1 VADTTYDLAVIGSG
15 PGGYVAAIRASQL
28 GMKVAIIER
37 GELGGVCL
45 NVGCIPTKAM
55 LHSAE
60 VLDEAK
66 EGKRIGVVAD
76 NVRVDWSGVLGH
88 KDRVVKQMVGGVGGL
103 MRKNKIDV
111 VRGFGSLTG
120 PNTVNVAGEKG
131 DQTVNARFI
140 MIATGG
146 APRSLPFAPIDE
158 DVIISSTGA
167 LALKDV
173 PKRLTIIG
181 GGIIGCEFASAY
193 RSFGSEV
200 TIVEA
205 LPRLLTTEEEEVSAE
220 LQKAFGRRGIK
231 LSLGAKVAGVERKDS
246 GVVVS
251 FTDSEGKEQHLESDK
266 LLMAVGRG
274 PLTKN
279 IGLEAV
285 GVETDQRGY
294 ITINGM
300 MQTNVPTIYAIGDC
314 VPTPWLAHVASA
326 EGILAVEHMA
336 GRHVEPINYDKIPA
350 CTYCSPEV
358 ASIGLTEAK
367 AKERGYDVKV
377 SRFPFAANG
386 KAAVLA
392 DRTGFIKIVADTKY
406 DEVLGIHMI
415 GPRVTELIAEGGIAL
430 SHEATG
436 ESMVH
441 TIHAHPTLYE
451 AIGEAAHGL
460 FEGTINF

>member
-1 VADTTYDLAVIGSG
+1 
-15 PGGYVAAIRASQL
+15 
-28 GMKVAIIER
+28 MIER

-88 KDRVVKQMVGGVGGL
+88 KDRVVKQMTGGVGGL

-111 VRGFGSLTG
+111 VRGFGSLTDA
-120 PNTVNVAGEKG
+120 NTIKVSGDGEDK
-131 DQTVNARFI
+131 TVTARFI
-140 MIATGG
+140 IIATGG
-146 APRSLPFAPIDE
+146 APRSLPFAPFDE
-158 DVIISSTGA
+158 ETIISSTGA
-167 LALKDV
+167 LALKEV
-173 PKRLTIIG
+173 PKKLVIIG

-193 RSFGSEV
+193 RSFGAEV

-205 LPRLLTTEEEEVSAE
+205 FPRLITTEDEEISAE
-220 LQKAFGRRGIK
+220 LQKSFSRRGIK
-231 LSLGAKVAGVERKDS
+231 LNLSAKVGGVEKTAN
-246 GVVVS
+246 GVTVS
-251 FTDSEGKEQHLESDK
+251 FTTADGKEQKVEADK

-279 IGLEAV
+279 IGLETV
-285 GVETDQRGY
+285 GIETDQRGY
-294 ITINGM
+294 ILVNNM
-300 MQTNVPTIYAIGDC
+300 MQTNVPNIYSIGDC

-336 GRHVEPINYDKIPA
+336 GRHVEPINYEKIPA
-350 CTYCSPEV
+350 CTYSNPEV
-358 ASIGLTEAK
+358 ASIGLSEAK

-392 DRTGFIKIVADTKY
+392 DRTGFVKIVMDTKY
-406 DEVLGIHMI
+406 DEILGIHMI

-436 ESMVH
+436 ESLVH

-460 FEGTINF
+460 FDGPLNF

>member
-1 VADTTYDLAVIGSG
+1 MAEFTYDVVVIGSG

-28 GMKVAIIER
+28 GMKAAVVER
-37 GELGGVCL
+37 GDLGGVCL

-66 EGKRIGVVAD
+66 EGKRVGVIAD
-76 NVRVDWSGVLGH
+76 NVRVDWSGVMGH

-111 VRGFGSLTG
+111 LRGFGKLTG
-120 PNTVNVAGEKG
+120 PNTVSVAGDEG
-131 DQTVNARFI
+131 EQSVTARFI
-140 MIATGG
+140 IIATGG

-158 DVIISSTGA
+158 DVIVSSTGA

-173 PKRLTIIG
+173 PKSLTIIG
-181 GGIIGCEFASAY
+181 GGVIGCEFASAY
-193 RSFGSEV
+193 RTFGSEV

-205 LPRLLTTEEEEVSAE
+205 FPRLITTGDEEVSAE
-220 LQKAFGRRGIK
+220 LQKVFSRRGIK
-231 LSLGAKVAGVERKDS
+231 LQLSAKVAGVEKTAN

-251 FTDSEGKEQHLESDK
+251 FTTADGKEQKLKSEK

-279 IGLEAV
+279 IGLEDV
-285 GVETDQRGY
+285 GVATDERGY
-294 ITINGM
+294 VTVNGM
-300 MQTNVPTIYAIGDC
+300 MQTSVPNIYSIGDC

-326 EGILAVEHMA
+326 EGVLAVEHMA
-336 GRHVEPINYDKIPA
+336 GRHVEPINYEKVPA
-350 CTYCSPEV
+350 CTYSSPEV
-358 ASIGLTEAK
+358 ASVGLTEAQ
-367 AKERGYDVKV
+367 AKERGYDIKV

-392 DRTGFIKIVADTKY
+392 DRTGFVKIIADTKY
-406 DEVLGIHMI
+406 DEILGIHMI
-415 GPRVTELIAEGGIAL
+415 GPHVTELIAEGGIAL

-436 ESMVH
+436 ESLVH

-460 FEGTINF
+460 FEGPLNF

>member
-1 VADTTYDLAVIGSG
+1 MADYTYDVAVIGSG

-28 GMKVAIIER
+28 GMKAAVIER
-37 GELGGVCL
+37 GDLGGVCL

-66 EGKRIGVVAD
+66 EGKRIGVIAD

-111 VRGFGSLTG
+111 VRGFGSLTDA
-120 PNTVNVAGEKG
+120 NTIKVSGDGEDKSV
-131 DQTVNARFI
+131 TARFI
-140 MIATGG
+140 IIATGG

-158 DVIISSTGA
+158 ETILSSTGA
-167 LALKDV
+167 LALQDV
-173 PKRLTIIG
+173 PKKLVIIG
-181 GGIIGCEFASAY
+181 GGVIGCEFASAY
-193 RSFGSEV
+193 RSFGAEV
-200 TIVEA
+200 TILEA
-205 LPRLLTTEEEEVSAE
+205 LPRLIAVGDEEISAE
-220 LQKAFGRRGIK
+220 LQKSFSKRGIK
-231 LSLGAKVAGVERKDS
+231 LNLSVKVAGVEKTAN
-246 GVVVS
+246 GVTVS
-251 FTDSEGKEQHLESDK
+251 YTTEDGKEQKIEADK
-266 LLMAVGRG
+266 LLMAVSRA

-279 IGLEAV
+279 IGLETV
-285 GVETDQRGY
+285 GVETDERGY
-294 ITINGM
+294 IKVNPT
-300 MQTNVPTIYAIGDC
+300 MQSSVPNIYSIGDC

-336 GRHVEPINYDKIPA
+336 GRHVEPINYEKVPA
-350 CTYCSPEV
+350 CTYSHPEI
-358 ASIGLTEAK
+358 ASVGITEAQ
-367 AKERGYDVKV
+367 AKERGYDIKV

-392 DRTGFIKIVADTKY
+392 DRTGFVKIIMDTKY
-406 DEVLGIHMI
+406 DEILGIHMI

-436 ESMVH
+436 ESLVH

-460 FEGTINF
+460 FEGPLNF